1 MSRKKPQE
9 SPAVATAPAKQQSS
23 VVLRTVQQ
31 KIAWRLFSKADVLFL
46 IGPAGVGK
54 SFISMALAIRQIEAE
69 RAKRVI
75 LTRPIVESEES
86 LGYLPGDMKEKTDP
100 YMSPL
105 YDQVVRIKDKE
116 ARDFMRSHIE
126 ISPLAY
132 MRGRTFTDCVAIFDE
147 AQNATTKQLKLYLS
161 RLGENAKIIITGDP
175 GQSDIQNS
183 GLLEVVDRVKD
194 VPGIAVV
201 KFEAVDIVRH
211 PIVEQIL
218 NRLP

>member
-1 MSRKKPQE
+1 MAPAAKPQ
-9 SPAVATAPAKQQSS
+9 STILFRTSQQR
-23 VVLRTVQQ
+23 L
-31 KIAWRLFSKADVLFL
+31 AWKLFSKVDVLFL

-54 SFISMALAIRQIEAE
+54 SFVSMALAIKQIEAE
-69 RAKRVI
+69 HAKRII

-86 LGYLPGDMKEKTDP
+86 LGYLPGDMREKTDP
-100 YMSPL
+100 YMTPL
-105 YDQVVRIKDKE
+105 YDQIVRIKDKE
-116 ARDFMRSHIE
+116 AREFMRTHLE

-147 AQNATTKQLKLYLS
+147 AQNATVRQLKLYLS
-161 RLGENAKIIITGDP
+161 RLGENSKIIVTGDP
-175 GQSDIQNS
+175 GQSDIPNS

-194 VPGIAVV
+194 VAGIGVV